1 MGQPVNVGVVGCGA
15 ISAQYF
21 QTIDRLPWLRLA
33 AVADLDLD
41 RAREAV
47 RPYAGVT
54 VAGVAELL
62 ADPRVD
68 VVLNLTVPAA
78 HAEIALQAVAAGKD
92 VYCEKPL
99 AVTTADAERILVAA
113 AAAQVRVGCAPDT
126 VLGTG
131 TQTARK
137 AIDDGLIGRPVAAT
151 ATMMTPG
158 HERWHPNPDF
168 YYVAGGGPL
177 LDMGPYYI
185 TSLITLLG
193 PVTTVIGA
201 ASRTRATRTIGS
213 GPRRGEEIPVTVDTH
228 VTGVLVHASGALSTL
243 VMSFDA
249 AATAAPPIEVH
260 GEEGSLVVPNPNHF
274 DGSVLVSKVGEEGR
288 RTLPEAAGYVAA
300 GRGVGLADF
309 VSTPAGLEPRTS
321 GSLAFHVLD
330 VMESLLASART
341 GTAVTIASTCERA
354 RPVALSPAEDAGRT
368 A

>member
-21 QTIDRLPWLRLA
+21 RTIDRLPRLRLV

-47 RPYAGVT
+47 RPYAGVE
-54 VAGVAELL
+54 VLSVAELM

-78 HAEIALQAVAAGKD
+78 HAEIALQAIAAGKD

-99 AVTTADAERILVAA
+99 AATAADAERMLAA
-113 AAAQVRVGCAPDT
+113 AGAARVRVGCAPDT

-137 AIDDGLIGRPVAAT
+137 ALDDGLIGRPVAAT
-151 ATMMTPG
+151 ATMVTPG

-168 YYVAGGGPL
+168 YYVPGGGPL

-185 TSLITLLG
+185 TSLVTLLG

-201 ASRTRATRTIGS
+201 ASRTRSKRTIGS

-249 AATAAPPIEVH
+249 AATKASHIEVH
-260 GEEGSLVVPNPNHF
+260 GEKGSLVVPNPNHF
-274 DGSVLVSKVGEEGR
+274 DGPVLVSGVGEEGWR
-288 RTLPEAAGYVAA
+288 DLPAAAGYLDA

-309 VSTPAGLEPRTS
+309 AATPAGEEPRTG

-330 VMESLLASART
+330 VMESLLASARS
-341 GTAVTIASTCERA
+341 GAAVAVTSTCERP
-354 RPVALSPAEDAGRT
+354 RPVGLLPAGGHSA
-368 A
+368 